1 MIQVLSWV
9 VNRRDLKHWIDMTVH
24 HRRDSAAAAAAADG
38 DSNTIADRMVSIDR
52 MDSCNSH
59 MDHYYY
65 CNNLSWL
72 ME

>member
-1 MIQVLSWV
+1 
-9 VNRRDLKHWIDMTVH
+9 
-24 HRRDSAAAAAAADG
+24 
-38 DSNTIADRMVSIDR
+38 MVSIDR